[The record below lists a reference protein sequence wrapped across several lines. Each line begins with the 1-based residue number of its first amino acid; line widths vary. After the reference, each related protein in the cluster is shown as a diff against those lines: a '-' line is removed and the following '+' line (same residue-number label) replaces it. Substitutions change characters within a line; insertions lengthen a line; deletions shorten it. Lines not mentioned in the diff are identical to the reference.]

1 MENNLRSVVALLVG
15 VLSFGG
21 MSLDPNIVQA
31 GKVAYV
37 ALAESPSLPLLNLVS
52 GEGHTC
58 ALQVN
63 ATVQCAGLGEE
74 GQLGSGTPYWF
85 PGDDTYVRPTSFNP
99 MVVMADAEATAPL
112 DNVRQI
118 GAGAFHTCA
127 VKFDGTVWCWG
138 RGNSGQIGD
147 GVSRDA
153 WHGAFWAVVVSG
165 LPSAVY
171 VVGGERSSCAI
182 DTSADVWC
190 WGRGTNVPVR
200 QSGVSNALSLSMGD
214 DWVCAL
220 LADRRVQ
227 CWEVGGSPGDP
238 IPGLTDVVQVSRGHK
253 HTCALKSDGTVWC
266 WGYTGHGQVGNG
278 ADIYSQ
284 AVWFIQSPVQVVALS
299 DVVSLSSSIWHTCA
313 VLSDATVKCWGYNE
327 AGGLGDRTTESR
339 STPVSVLGLSN
350 VVTVHNGRVYSCA
363 ITSEGKIMCWGRNEH
378 AQFNN
383 ANLVSSLVP
392 VLTPGYGEE
401 LPTLDAPQV
410 SGTVSVGE
418 TLTAVVDEPV
428 SSLDYLARQVDF
440 RTQAKRVMATT
451 TLTTQYQWYR
461 NAVPIHNA
469 TSAAYAL
476 SAADAG
482 SRITVRVKYLKHR
495 YVSATRTSGAVFVP
509 GTAGFSSV
517 PPPQIT
523 GTAQVGQ
530 KLIAATSNATP
541 AQTSFTYAW
550 RRLGSSSVIGTKS
563 TYLLTSADVGNVITV
578 VVTAHKN
585 RYTSTASSP
594 SLSTPTVLDVF
605 TKVPKPVILGIARV
619 GQELSASAMQ
629 STPVQDSFDYE
640 WKYKGTNIVIGSTS
654 TYVIT
659 PQDLGKRIVLVVV
672 ANKAGFATR
681 KSLESVA
688 TKVVVAA
695 R

>member
-1 MENNLRSVVALLVG
+1 MMENNLRSVVALLVG

-21 MSLDPNIVQA
+21 MSLDPNIAQA

-37 ALAESPSLPLLNLVS
+37 ASAESPSLPLLNLVS

-74 GQLGSGTPYWF
+74 GQLGSGTPYWSL
-85 PGDDTYVRPTSFNP
+85 GDDTYVRPTSFNP
-99 MVVMADAEATAPL
+99 TVVMANAEATAPL

-138 RGNSGQIGD
+138 RGNRGQIGD
-147 GVSRDA
+147 GVLRDA
-153 WHGAFWAVVVSG
+153 YLPAFWAVAVSG
-165 LPSAVY
+165 LTSAVY
-171 VVGGERSSCAI
+171 VDGGEQSSCAI

-200 QSGVSNALSLSMGD
+200 QSGVSNALSLSMGN

-220 LADRRVQ
+220 LADHRVQ
-227 CWEVGGSPGDP
+227 CWQVGGSPGAP
-238 IPGLTDVVQVSRGHK
+238 IPGLTDVVQVSRGHV

-266 WGYTGHGQVGNG
+266 WGHTGHGQVGNG
-278 ADIYSQ
+278 ADIHSQ

-327 AGGLGDRTTESR
+327 AGGLGDRTTVSR
-339 STPVSVLGLSN
+339 STPVSVAGLSN

-378 AQFNN
+378 AQFND

-392 VLTPGYGEE
+392 VVTPGYGKE

-428 SSLDYLARQVDF
+428 SSLDYLVQQVDF
-440 RTQAKRVMATT
+440 RTQAKRAMATT

-461 NAVPIHNA
+461 NAVPISNA

-482 SRITVRVKYLKHR
+482 SRITVRVKYLKHG

-509 GTAGFSSV
+509 GTARFSRV
-517 PPPQIT
+517 PTPKIT

-530 KLIAATSNATP
+530 RLIAVTSNATP
-541 AQTSFTYAW
+541 AQTLFTYAW
-550 RRLGSSSVIGTKS
+550 RRSGSSSVIGTNS
-563 TYLLTSADVGNVITV
+563 TYLLTSADV
-578 VVTAHKN
+578 
-585 RYTSTASSP
+585 
-594 SLSTPTVLDVF
+594 
-605 TKVPKPVILGIARV
+605 
-619 GQELSASAMQ
+619 
-629 STPVQDSFDYE
+629 
-640 WKYKGTNIVIGSTS
+640 
-654 TYVIT
+654 
-659 PQDLGKRIVLVVV
+659 GKRIVLVVV
-672 ANKAGFATR
+672 ANKAGFAPR
-681 KSLESVA
+681 KSLQSVA
-688 TKVVVAA
+688 TKVVVTA